1 MRMMLAV
8 FIGLIAS
15 AAAEPARADQYK
27 WCANMGGGNDGGMLN
42 CYFVTLAQCTAYVKG
57 VGGFCMPSPF
67 DGNRPASSW
76 NQIQNQNQTQTEPQR
91 KKMN

>member
-8 FIGLIAS
+8 FIGLIVS

-27 WCANMGGGNDGGMLN
+27 WCAVMGGGQDGGMTN
-42 CYFVTLAQCTAYVKG
+42 CYFVTVQQCRAYVIG

-76 NQIQNQNQTQTEPQR
+76 NANQP
-91 KKMN
+91 KKKS